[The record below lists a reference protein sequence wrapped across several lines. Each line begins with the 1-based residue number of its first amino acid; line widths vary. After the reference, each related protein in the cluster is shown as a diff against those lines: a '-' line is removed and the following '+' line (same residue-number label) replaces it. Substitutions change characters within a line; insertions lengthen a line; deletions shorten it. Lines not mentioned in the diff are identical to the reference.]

1 MQKKK
6 FIPIYL
12 LFVILCILFTV
23 YECSQVTEKFGEEL
37 YGIATDDTIELDE
50 DTEASAELVLKEEE
64 LRGVSVKFQT
74 EEKFGGEKMK
84 AQLYDGETDELLA
97 EDTVV
102 LKYERIQN
110 KDGGSFIYF
119 SLPQKQAKDK
129 NVRLVFSMD
138 GKVKVKPSLVVSKNA
153 VNPSKLKSGDK
164 ASDKNLVFKTRYFL
178 GKSRNYGAAAA
189 NGIYLWALGT
199 LLFFFAY
206 KRKNQKHSENERVCG
221 KKKFIWEQKFIWK
234 RSPQPAMSRRDCMI
248 LFLIL
253 AFVAFYMIY
262 VYRFGVSSAIK
273 ENGYFFLKK
282 MYALFGILIL
292 AASAVICSCCMKK
305 QLPVEKAFVPVG
317 LCLGILFS
325 LVICLDTVPDE
336 PSHVDTAY
344 ALSNELMQIPESGK
358 PGYIFKRVE
367 DIDSDAEERQSLG
380 VENYKWMYQKRFWM
394 AEDETLAEC
403 SVRSNLGN
411 GGKIYYLPQ
420 ALGISIGRILGLGML
435 PVMMLGRFFSLI
447 CYIILVYYAIR
458 KVPVGKLT
466 LFLIGI
472 LPISLQQ
479 AASMSY
485 DGMING
491 IAMLYLAYNVYAFYG
506 GRRLEVSDI
515 AVIALTGSLMATVKG
530 GTYIPLCLLPLMLL
544 WTRKDLLKEEKL
556 SIVSMVGLFMFAFA
570 KDRLIGTLSTLSVSQ
585 GAAIGGAK
593 SKEVYTFGYLLR
605 RPVRLIGLYVN
616 TIHEQ
621 GSEQLRNLFGGNLA
635 WRDINIDWYLVIFL
649 IILILLSCIRQGK
662 EKYIPRIDKAYMG
675 ILALGS
681 YGLIELSMLLV
692 WTPVTYNYITGA
704 QGRYFIPFLFLILL
718 CLRNSFFTVKKNIER
733 QIMLLFCVADILI
746 ILQVVLIA
754 LE

>member
-6 FIPIYL
+6 FISIYL
-12 LFVILCILFTV
+12 VFVILCILITV
-23 YECSQVTEKFGEEL
+23 YQCGQVTEKFGEEL

-50 DTEASAELVLKEEE
+50 DTEVAAEFVLKEEE

-74 EEKFGGEKMK
+74 EEKFDAEKMK

-153 VNPSKLKSGDK
+153 VNSSKLKNGNKD
-164 ASDKNLVFKTRYFL
+164 SDKNLVFKTRYFL
-178 GKSRNYGAAAA
+178 GESRNYGAVAA
-189 NGIYLWALGT
+189 NGIYLCALGT

-206 KRKNQKHSENERVCG
+206 KRKNQRHSENEKACG
-221 KKKFIWEQKFIWK
+221 KKRFMEQKFIWK
-234 RSPQPAMSRRDCMI
+234 RSLQPVMGRRDYII
-248 LFLIL
+248 LFFML
-253 AFVAFYMIY
+253 AFVGFYLIY

-273 ENGYFFLKK
+273 ENSYFFLKK
-282 MYALFGILIL
+282 MYALFGILVL
-292 AASAVICSCCMKK
+292 VASAVICACCMRK

-344 ALSNELMQIPESGK
+344 ALSNEILRIPESGK

-367 DIDSDAEERQSLG
+367 DIDSDAEERQSLD
-380 VENYKWMYQKRFWM
+380 VENYKWMYQKRFWT

-447 CYIILVYYAIR
+447 CYIILVYSAIR

-544 WTRKDLLKEEKL
+544 WTRKDLLKEEKI
-556 SIVSMVGLFMFAFA
+556 SIVSIVGLFIFTFA

-662 EKYIPRIDKAYMG
+662 EKYIPRLDKAYMG
-675 ILALGS
+675 VLALGS
-681 YGLIELSMLLV
+681 FGLIELSMLLV

-733 QIMLLFCVADILI
+733 QIMLLFCVTDLLI
-746 ILQVVLIA
+746 VLQVVLIA